1 MSSRTEIDRRLAA
14 VCGVAR
20 AAGALAMRHFN
31 NLANLKVET
40 KGPQNHVSI
49 ADREVEELIV
59 RELSKA
65 FPGDVF
71 FGEEGGGKAGE
82 RIWIIDPIDGTTNFV
97 RGLPDWG
104 VSIGFVRGNEAEIGC
119 IYLPTTDALY
129 AAKRGGGAT
138 CNGRPIRVS
147 RTKDIANG
155 MMGLGFSYRRKVA
168 PFAALTERL
177 LSAHCEFRRVGSC
190 VHGMAYAADGRT
202 DGYYEQHINSW
213 DIMAG
218 LVLVREAGGWTS
230 DYLTGD
236 WLTKGNP
243 ILACT
248 PGLRGELLKLT
259 GMEEKSTAAPA
270 VSRKRPSRSG
280 RSR

>member
-1 MSSRTEIDRRLAA
+1 MSSRAEIDKRLAA
-14 VCGVAR
+14 VCEVAR

-59 RELSKA
+59 RDLSKA

-71 FGEEGGGKAGE
+71 FGEEGGGESGK
-82 RIWIIDPIDGTTNFV
+82 RIWIIDPIDGTTNFL

-104 VSIGFVRGNEAEIGC
+104 VSIGFVQDNKAEIGC

-129 AAKRGGGAT
+129 AARRGGGAT
-138 CNGRPIRVS
+138 CNQRPIHVS
-147 RTKDIANG
+147 RTKKINHG
-155 MMGLGFSYRRKVA
+155 MMSLGFSYRRGVPA
-168 PFAALTERL
+168 FAAMTKRL

-190 VHGMAYAADGRT
+190 VHGMAYTADGRT
-202 DGYYEQHINSW
+202 DGYYEEHINSW
-213 DIMAG
+213 DIIAG

-230 DYLTGD
+230 DFLTGD

-248 PGLRGELLKLT
+248 PGLRDELRSLT
-259 GMEEKSTAAPA
+259 KI
-270 VSRKRPSRSG
+270 
-280 RSR
+280 